1 MCFNAETID
10 RIKSNYLPF
19 FLSHYCETT
28 TFCLG
33 WASTSKQ
40 SHLGPSYQDKNYIS
54 HFSKYPIKHWLTF
67 EHQSPLVAVG
77 IMTLVSSLQEVRLDV
92 RVN

>member
-1 MCFNAETID
+1 MYFNAETID

-33 WASTSKQ
+33 WASTSEQ
-40 SHLGPSYQDKNYIS
+40 SHLGPSSQAKNYIS

-67 EHQSPLVAVG
+67 EHQSPLVALG
-77 IMTLVSSLQEVRLDV
+77 IMTLVSSLQEVRLDG
-92 RVN
+92 RFN